1 VPKRLRLPLAVLAAL
16 AVAEAAVVIMRPRGM
31 VEPLDVAARAYFS
44 AAQIE
49 RAETFRTGQLWLY
62 GGQVALE
69 LGLLVWLVRRSPAWL
84 RASRRRQVAAGAVAA
99 AALSVAVT
107 AVTLPLRVVARERA
121 RDVGLVTQDWL
132 GYAGD
137 VAKGTAIGT
146 VLAGVGGALL
156 VFGMRRFGRAWWAP
170 AAAVVVAFGVVTTYA
185 TPVVLDPL
193 FNKFTPLPPGE
204 TRSAVLELAARAGV
218 DVGEVYEMDA
228 SRRTT
233 ASNAYV
239 AGLGR
244 TKRVVLYDNLLR
256 DFTPGEVRLV
266 VAHELGHVHHR
277 DVPHGLLFLSLVAPF
292 GMLAAARVAERLGP
306 ANALGTA
313 AAVPAVVLGVGLMAP
328 AITAISNQLSR
339 AVEARADS
347 YSLEITGQP
356 ETLIDFQRRIA
367 VKNVSD
373 PDPPRIAR
381 FLLGTHPTTLERI
394 GLARAF
400 AER

>member
-1 VPKRLRLPLAVLAAL
+1 
-16 AVAEAAVVIMRPRGM
+16 
-31 VEPLDVAARAYFS
+31 
-44 AAQIE
+44 
-49 RAETFRTGQLWLY
+49 
-62 GGQVALE
+62 
-69 LGLLVWLVRRSPAWL
+69 
-84 RASRRRQVAAGAVAA
+84 
-99 AALSVAVT
+99 
-107 AVTLPLRVVARERA
+107 
-121 RDVGLVTQDWL
+121 
-132 GYAGD
+132 
-137 VAKGTAIGT
+137 
-146 VLAGVGGALL
+146 
-156 VFGMRRFGRAWWAP
+156 MRRFGRSWWAP
-170 AAAVVVAFGVVTTYA
+170 AAAVVIGFGVLTTYA

-347 YSLEITGQP
+347 YSLELTGQP